1 MLTLKT
7 LVCSFVDDL
16 HMVDFLLYF
25 HFIHFYLFIL
35 KMFYHKE
42 PLNRRYNVFSLIGK
56 EKIRYIK

>member
-7 LVCSFVDDL
+7 LVFSFVDDL

-35 KMFYHKE
+35 KMF
-42 PLNRRYNVFSLIGK
+42 
-56 EKIRYIK
+56 